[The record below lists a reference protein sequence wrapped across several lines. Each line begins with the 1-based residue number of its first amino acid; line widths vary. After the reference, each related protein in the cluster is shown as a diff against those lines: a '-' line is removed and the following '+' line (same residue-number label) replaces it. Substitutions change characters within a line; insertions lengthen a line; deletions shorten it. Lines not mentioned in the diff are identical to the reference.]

1 MSLAV
6 MFARTEFPV
15 GFFLLCGIVTLAAA
29 LLALAILAGVKW
41 ERNLRR

>member
-15 GFFLLCGIVTLAAA
+15 GFLLLCGIVTLTAV
-29 LLALAILAGVKW
+29 LIALAILAGVKL